1 METPLAPK
9 FHPPWRKREGTPAAT
24 PAELSRDPLPV
35 PPDGGQMRRALPIL
49 TAWLA
54 FYAIA
59 VIGCLYAD
67 RQHAAQRAE
76 TATAAATVGAR

>member
-1 METPLAPK
+1 METQLAPK
-9 FHPPWRKREGTPAAT
+9 FHPPWRMREAT
-24 PAELSRDPLPV
+24 PAGTQTDLSGNPS
-35 PPDGGQMRRALPIL
+35 PPDDGQMRRALPIL